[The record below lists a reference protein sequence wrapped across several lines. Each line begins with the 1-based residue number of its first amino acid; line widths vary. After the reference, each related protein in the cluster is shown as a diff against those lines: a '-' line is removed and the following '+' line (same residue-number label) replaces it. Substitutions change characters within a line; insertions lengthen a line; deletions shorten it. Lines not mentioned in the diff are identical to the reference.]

1 MKRIADKLI
10 QINSKIWLAERLGIS
25 RVTLDT
31 RLEKDNWKKG
41 EKAILFQLEKICKL
55 SQF

>member
-1 MKRIADKLI
+1 MNISKALRQRLDAGIITKLD
-10 QINSKIWLAERLGIS
+10 LAHILGIS

-41 EKAILFQLEKICKL
+41 EKALIKEIP
-55 SQF
+55 

>member
-1 MKRIADKLI
+1 MKKIADKLI
-10 QINSKIWLAERLGIS
+10 QINSKTWLAEKLGIS

-41 EKAILFQLEKICKL
+41 EIIILLQLNKSIL
-55 SQF
+55 VA

>member
-1 MKRIADKLI
+1 MKKIAEKLI

-31 RLEKDNWKKG
+31 RLEKDNWKKS
-41 EKAILFQLEKICKL
+41 EKALLLQLDKQILVA
-55 SQF
+55 